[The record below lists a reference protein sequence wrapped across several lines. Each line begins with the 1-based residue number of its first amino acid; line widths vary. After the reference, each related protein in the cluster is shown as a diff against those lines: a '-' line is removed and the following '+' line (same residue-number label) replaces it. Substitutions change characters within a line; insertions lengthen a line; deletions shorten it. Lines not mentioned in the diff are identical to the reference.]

1 MAESGEKR
9 KKATAATPREA
20 YVSAMASDD
29 AKTIASHIFK
39 RCLES
44 MCLEA
49 NDHPIKFFN
58 ENETGARIG
67 GVGVRTGNALA
78 TVALD
83 TPRGDD
89 CIVEIHVHR
98 VLPIVTYG
106 CGRGYDCG
114 GGHGCEAFQRRGR
127 DCDACAAIRLMTV

>member
-1 MAESGEKR
+1 
-9 KKATAATPREA
+9 
-20 YVSAMASDD
+20 
-29 AKTIASHIFK
+29 
-39 RCLES
+39 

-49 NDHPIKFFN
+49 NDYPIKFFN

-83 TPRGDD
+83 TPRGDG

-127 DCDACAAIRLMTV
+127 DCDVCALQHRDCDVRYEPDRSENGCGISSFRFHSFKNSPR